1 MGRGS
6 RSGMDKKCLFI
17 IERIKCDADF
27 QNRKLRKMKKIYL
40 VCSECRILEMTG
52 RTEIVFLWVF
62 LTVKEVYR

>member
-1 MGRGS
+1 LGRGS
-6 RSGMDKKCLFI
+6 RGGMDKIYLCI
-17 IERIKCDADF
+17 IERIKCDTDF

-40 VCSECRILEMTG
+40 ACSECRILEMTG